1 MYSRIGESMS
11 HESLPER
18 LRALP
23 RFTPPAG
30 GWSAMNA
37 RLAARRRNYAVAG
50 GGFALAASILVAVG
64 LVAIRPDA
72 VPPARQPGG
81 ETVVVMAPEASPQL
95 RQLISRS
102 QALERELSSLRPQ
115 VAVWNTGRDSRAMLL
130 ETELRRVD
138 AQLNFAEP
146 DAAEALW
153 RRRVQLMHALVRLH
167 DTESEAPALQYASY
181 QY

>member
-1 MYSRIGESMS
+1 MYSRIGKSMS

-72 VPPARQPGG
+72 VPPAQQPDK
-81 ETVVVMAPEASPQL
+81 TVVVMASEVAPEL

-146 DAAEALW
+146 GAAEALW

-167 DTESEAPALQYASY
+167 DTETEAPALQYASY

>member
-1 MYSRIGESMS
+1 MNPG
-11 HESLPER
+11 SLPER

-23 RFTPPAG
+23 RLAPPAG
-30 GWSAMNA
+30 GWDAMNA

-64 LVAIRPDA
+64 LVAMRPEA
-72 VPPARQPGG
+72 VPPAGKRPAS
-81 ETVVVMAPEASPQL
+81 ETVVVMAPQVSPEV

-102 QALERELSSLRPQ
+102 QALERELSSRRPQ
-115 VAVWNTGRDSRAMLL
+115 VAVWNTGRDSRALML

-146 DAAEALW
+146 DSAEALW
-153 RRRVQLMHALVRLH
+153 RRRVQLMYALVELH

>member
-1 MYSRIGESMS
+1 MN
-11 HESLPER
+11 HEPLRDR

-30 GWSAMNA
+30 GWNTLNA

-50 GGFALAASILVAVG
+50 GGFALAASVLAAVG
-64 LVAIRPDA
+64 LVALRPDA
-72 VPPARQPGG
+72 VPPAAKPAGG
-81 ETVVVMAPEASPQL
+81 ETVVVMASETSPAL

-102 QALERELSSLRPQ
+102 QALERELSSARPQ
-115 VAVWNTGRDSRAMLL
+115 VAVWNTGRDSRALL
-130 ETELRRVD
+130 IETELRRVD
-138 AQLNFAEP
+138 AQLNFAEAE
-146 DAAEALW
+146 AAEALW

-167 DTESEAPALQYASY
+167 DTETEAPALQYASY

>member
-1 MYSRIGESMS
+1 MN

-23 RFTPPAG
+23 RLTPPAG
-30 GWSAMNA
+30 GWQAMNA

-72 VPPARQPGG
+72 VPAPAKRGGG
-81 ETVVVMAPEASPQL
+81 ETVVVMAPEVSPEV
-95 RQLISRS
+95 RRLISRS
-102 QALERELSSLRPQ
+102 QSLERELSSMRRQ
-115 VAVWNTGRDSRAMLL
+115 AAVWNTGRDSRALLL

-138 AQLNFAEP
+138 AQLNFAEA
-146 DAAEALW
+146 DTAEALW
-153 RRRVQLMHALVRLH
+153 RRRVQLMAALVRVH

>member
-1 MYSRIGESMS
+1 MNHGP
-11 HESLPER
+11 LPER

-23 RFTPPAG
+23 RLAPPG
-30 GWSAMNA
+30 DGWNAMSA

-72 VPPARQPGG
+72 PPSANSRGASQ
-81 ETVVVMAPEASPQL
+81 TVVVMAPEVSPEV

-102 QALERELSSLRPQ
+102 QSLERELSSLRPQ
-115 VAVWNTGRDSRAMLL
+115 VAVWNTGRDSRALLL

-146 DAAEALW
+146 DTAEALW
-153 RRRVQLMHALVRLH
+153 RRRVQLMNALVRLH
-167 DTESEAPALQYASY
+167 DTETEAPALQYASY

>member
-1 MYSRIGESMS
+1 MN
-11 HESLPER
+11 HEPLSER

-23 RFTPPAG
+23 SFTPPAG
-30 GWSAMNA
+30 GWNAMNA
-37 RLAARRRNYAVAG
+37 RLAARRRNYAMAG

-64 LVAIRPDA
+64 LLAIRPDA
-72 VPPARQPGG
+72 VPQAQKPGG
-81 ETVVVMAPEASPQL
+81 QTVVVMAPEVSPEL
-95 RQLISRS
+95 RRLISRS

-138 AQLNFAEP
+138 GQLNFTEEP
-146 DAAEALW
+146 EAAEALW